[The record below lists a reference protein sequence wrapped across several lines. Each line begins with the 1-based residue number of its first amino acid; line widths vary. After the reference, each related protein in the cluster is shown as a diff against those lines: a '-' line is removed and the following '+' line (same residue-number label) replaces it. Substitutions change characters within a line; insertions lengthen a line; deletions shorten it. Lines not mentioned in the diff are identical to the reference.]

1 MQPLHFFLGAN
12 SGEGFYS
19 LYDQLLNGRFDDLL
33 ILKGGPGCGK
43 STFMRRVGAAMEQ
56 VGERVV
62 YINCSG
68 DPDSLDGAIFLDR
81 NAAIVDGTS
90 PHVLEPTYTVA
101 SERYVDLTRFYD
113 VDAAKAR
120 RAEIV
125 ALSDEYREHYRSAY
139 HILRA
144 VDEVASERRTAL
156 HAQMDVAKL
165 ARRVNAILA
174 RELRGEGS
182 GSGRVDRAFLGGLT
196 HRGDICRFDTVETLC
211 PRIYELNDSAGLGAE
226 MLKAVCDVASERHF
240 DVIACPA
247 PDRPRELQHVLIP
260 EKGVAF
266 ITSNARIPY
275 EGKPYRR
282 LRLDAMAEEKLTR
295 AQKAKLRFARHVE
308 TSLRD
313 EAVSVLANAKHAH
326 DALENAYHPCVDF
339 EGVTALAEQE
349 IDRILK

>member
-1 MQPLHFFLGAN
+1 MPSNTRGDAV
-12 SGEGFYS
+12 S
-19 LYDQLLNGRFDDLL
+19 LCY
-33 ILKGGPGCGK
+33 
-43 STFMRRVGAAMEQ
+43 TA
-56 VGERVV
+56 
-62 YINCSG
+62 
-68 DPDSLDGAIFLDR
+68 
-81 NAAIVDGTS
+81 
-90 PHVLEPTYTVA
+90 HVLEPTYTVA

-113 VDAAKAR
+113 IDAVKER
-120 RAEIV
+120 RTEIV
-125 ALSDEYREHYRSAY
+125 ALSDEYRAHYRSAY
-139 HILRA
+139 HVLHA
-144 VDEVASERRTAL
+144 LDEVAGERRTAL
-156 HAQMDVAKL
+156 HAQMDFSKL
-165 ARRVNAILA
+165 AHRMNAILA

-226 MLKAVCDVASERHF
+226 VLKVACDMASGRRF
-240 DVIACPA
+240 DVVACPA

-282 LRLDAMAEEKLTR
+282 LRLDAMAEERLTR
-295 AQKAKLRFARHVE
+295 TQKAKLRFTRRVE

-313 EAVSVLANAKHAH
+313 EAVSALASAKHAH